1 MARKKKPEAP
11 PNLGRWMVSYADFM
25 TLLFATF
32 LVLYA
37 FAMAKQSEAQSMAQ
51 SVAQA
56 FNESLVTASGGV
68 LLIPGSLEEKLTKA
82 SEEVQKEVED
92 KQEEVRTVDEGGG
105 TIMNFT
111 AAGSPEQDTPNTS
124 GGSSGTESGRSGQ
137 SEADVSRASGTLIV
151 SESKTP
157 TAGKPYS
164 DKPAGGSDSGAGGF
178 TPGGQS
184 DEIAQG
190 GRTRTDTEEQRG
202 EGVEGTPFDAVRK
215 SVSETLADSGL
226 AKEVEI
232 EQDEHWLTL
241 NINSGMLFAEGSAS
255 ILSASRPLIAKIAV
269 ALAPINNYVRVR
281 GYTDNAFIPNGIY
294 KNSWELS
301 SKRAVNVLGE
311 LANDGIDPTRMAVE
325 AYGEYTPFVSNETA
339 AGRARNRRVVVAISR
354 YAAARRELPL
364 ISADA
369 GQGGSARVSG
379 QAGSGD
385 VRVGRSDDNSIRLEF
400 K

>member
-1 MARKKKPEAP
+1 
-11 PNLGRWMVSYADFM
+11 
-25 TLLFATF
+25 
-32 LVLYA
+32 
-37 FAMAKQSEAQSMAQ
+37 
-51 SVAQA
+51 
-56 FNESLVTASGGV
+56 
-68 LLIPGSLEEKLTKA
+68 
-82 SEEVQKEVED
+82 
-92 KQEEVRTVDEGGG
+92 
-105 TIMNFT
+105 
-111 AAGSPEQDTPNTS
+111 
-124 GGSSGTESGRSGQ
+124 
-137 SEADVSRASGTLIV
+137 
-151 SESKTP
+151 
-157 TAGKPYS
+157 
-164 DKPAGGSDSGAGGF
+164 
-178 TPGGQS
+178 
-184 DEIAQG
+184 
-190 GRTRTDTEEQRG
+190 
-202 EGVEGTPFDAVRK
+202 
-215 SVSETLADSGL
+215 
-226 AKEVEI
+226 
-232 EQDEHWLTL
+232 
-241 NINSGMLFAEGSAS
+241 MLFAEGSAS

>member
-82 SEEVQKEVED
+82 TEEVQKEVED

-178 TPGGQS
+178 TPGS
-184 DEIAQG
+184 PM
-190 GRTRTDTEEQRG
+190 RSPR
-202 EGVEGTPFDAVRK
+202 
-215 SVSETLADSGL
+215 
-226 AKEVEI
+226 
-232 EQDEHWLTL
+232 
-241 NINSGMLFAEGSAS
+241 
-255 ILSASRPLIAKIAV
+255 
-269 ALAPINNYVRVR
+269 
-281 GYTDNAFIPNGIY
+281 
-294 KNSWELS
+294 
-301 SKRAVNVLGE
+301 
-311 LANDGIDPTRMAVE
+311 
-325 AYGEYTPFVSNETA
+325 
-339 AGRARNRRVVVAISR
+339 
-354 YAAARRELPL
+354 AAARAPTLRSSAAKALRARRLTPCASPSLRLWPTAGLPRKL
-364 ISADA
+364 
-369 GQGGSARVSG
+369 
-379 QAGSGD
+379 
-385 VRVGRSDDNSIRLEF
+385 RSSRTSTG
-400 K
+400 